1 MRAIFKEGQLIL
13 VTETDAEREAFAAWR
28 PDRKDHVF
36 WFDGG
41 SERGCALHDL
51 GPREDACREPINVTF
66 ESRDERWL
74 PISNLALTPFEMRG
88 RRYAS
93 IEGFWQGLKFAGDAD
108 RERIA
113 ALHGPEAKSA
123 AHGQPKCDS
132 FVFDGQACASGGPAH
147 HGLMLQACRAKF
159 AQHAGAREALLASG
173 DRPLI
178 HRVRRDSKTIPGALM
193 ADIWMRI
200 RAKMRRTEIEEEET
214 PEAADG
220 AATRFS
226 QITTKSD

>member
-1 MRAIFKEGQLIL
+1 MRNSQMRAIFKDGQLIL

-28 PDRKDHVF
+28 TGRKDHVF
-36 WFDGG
+36 RFDGG
-41 SERGCALHDL
+41 SEKGGALHDL

-66 ESRDERWL
+66 ESDERWL

-93 IEGFWQGLKFAGDAD
+93 VEGFWQGLKFASDAD

-113 ALHGPEAKSA
+113 ALHGSEAKSA
-123 AHGQPKCDS
+123 AYGQPKCDS
-132 FVFDGQACASGGPAH
+132 FVYDGQTCATGGPSH

-159 AQHAGAREALLASG
+159 AQHAGAREALLATG
-173 DRPLI
+173 DRPLV

-200 RAKMRRTEIEEEET
+200 RARMRRAENDEEGT
-214 PEAADG
+214 AGAAD
-220 AATRFS
+220 RR
-226 QITTKSD
+226 